1 MTSETY
7 DLLVVGGG
15 ITGAGIARDASG
27 RGLKVLLV
35 ERDDLAS
42 ATSSASSKLVHGGLR
57 HLERGEIRLAREALA
72 ERDVLLR
79 TAPHIVRPLRFVA
92 PHDAMTH
99 PAWMVRA
106 GLFLYDRL
114 DRACTLPGTERIDLE
129 HDPRGR
135 GLKPNLRQAF
145 ACSGA
150 WVDDARLV
158 VLNAVDAR
166 ARGADIRTRT
176 QALGARREDGLWT
189 VRLLDRRDGAES
201 AVRARILVNAAGPW
215 AARVLGDALGRPP
228 RERPRFAKGSHL
240 VIPRLYDGDHAFI
253 LKAADR
259 RTVYTI
265 PYEGDFTLV
274 GTTDVPFDGDP
285 GDVRITPEEVIYLRD
300 AVNRYFTRAVR
311 PTEVVHSFAALRPL
325 PDGAPDDPTLTG
337 DCRFE
342 VDAGTDQPPL
352 LSVHG
357 GTLTNHRRVAEAAME
372 RLRPYIYAPQPAWTH
387 GAVLPGGDLPA
398 GGLGAFTAGFHQAH
412 PWLSPTVAR
421 RWCRLYGTRA
431 AELADGADR
440 WADLGEDF
448 GNGLTAA
455 ELRFLTDRE
464 FAAKAEDVLWRRTKL
479 GLKLAPESARRVA
492 AWFGEEPPTGSSA
505 RAAD

>member
-35 ERDDLAS
+35 EQDDLAS

-79 TAPHIVRPLRFVA
+79 TAPHIVRPMRFVA
-92 PHDAMTH
+92 PHDGMTR
-99 PAWMVRA
+99 PAWVIRT

-114 DRACTLPGTERIDLE
+114 DRAGALPGTESLDLE
-129 HDPRGR
+129 RDPRGR
-135 GLKPNLRQAF
+135 GLKPALRQAF
-145 ACSGA
+145 AYSGA

-158 VLNAVDAR
+158 VLNAVDAQ
-166 ARGADIRTRT
+166 ARGAEIRTRT
-176 QALGARREDGLWT
+176 HALSARREEGLWT
-189 VRLLDRRDGAES
+189 VRLLDRRGGGES

-215 AARVLGDALGRPP
+215 ATRVLGETLGRPV

-253 LKAADR
+253 LQTADR

-300 AVNRYFTRAVR
+300 AVNRYFTHAVR
-311 PTEVVHSFAALRPL
+311 PTEVVHTFAGLRPL
-325 PDGAPDDPTLTG
+325 PAGAPDDPTLTG
-337 DCRFE
+337 DCRFD
-342 VDAGTDQPPL
+342 VDAGTDAPPL
-352 LSVHG
+352 ISVHG
-357 GTLTNHRRVAEAAME
+357 GTLTNHRRVAEAALD
-372 RLRPYIYAPQPAWTH
+372 RLRPFIYALQAPWTH
-387 GAVLPGGDLPA
+387 GAVLPGGDLPD
-398 GGLGAFTAGFHQAH
+398 GNPGAFTAAFHQAH

-431 AELADGADR
+431 AEIVEGAAR

-455 ELRFLTDRE
+455 ELRFLAERE
-464 FAAKAEDVLWRRTKL
+464 FAATAEDVLWRRTKL
-479 GLKLAPESARRVA
+479 GLKLPAESARRVA
-492 AWFGEEPPTGSSA
+492 AWFGEAPPAAPSV
-505 RAAD
+505 RAAG